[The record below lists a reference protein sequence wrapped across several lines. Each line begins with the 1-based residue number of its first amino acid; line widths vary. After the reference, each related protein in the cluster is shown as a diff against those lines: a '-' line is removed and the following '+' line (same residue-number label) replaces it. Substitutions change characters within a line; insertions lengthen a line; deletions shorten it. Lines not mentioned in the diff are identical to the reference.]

1 MEGKSKS
8 ELNLSISDWKLKQ
21 ETLRNQ
27 RNFRQLENR
36 LVILEMER
44 QAKVKSIERKLENH
58 KKMMEVRMD
67 RFRLK
72 QEVHNLSLSSKNTT
86 SPSMKKPAAIAASS
100 AMSAATEPATSEQ
113 KAPSSETQTIASSA
127 K

>member
-72 QEVHNLSLSSKNTT
+72 QEVLSLSLSSKNTT
-86 SPSMKKPAAIAASS
+86 SPSMKKPVAIVASS
-100 AMSAATEPATSEQ
+100 AMSAATEPATSER
-113 KAPSSETQTIASSA
+113 KARSSATQTTASSGR
-127 K
+127 

>member
-100 AMSAATEPATSEQ
+100 VMSAATEPATSEQ
-113 KAPSSETQTIASSA
+113 KAPSSETQTIASSG

>member
-113 KAPSSETQTIASSA
+113 KAPSSEIQTIASSG

>member
-72 QEVHNLSLSSKNTT
+72 QEVLSLSLSYKNTT
-86 SPSMKKPAAIAASS
+86 SPSTKKQAAIAASS
-100 AMSAATEPATSEQ
+100 VMSAATERATSAQ
-113 KAPSSETQTIASSA
+113 RALSSETQIIASSGR
-127 K
+127 

>member
-72 QEVHNLSLSSKNTT
+72 QEVLSFSLSCKNTT

-100 AMSAATEPATSEQ
+100 VMCAATEPATSEQ
-113 KAPSSETQTIASSA
+113 KASSSETQIIASSGR
-127 K
+127 